1 MANTKANTNEI
12 QEGIILK
19 VKRELIEDA
28 KTKAGEDM
36 YSYVMREMFK
46 VNGQDRE
53 FRAEFTT
60 KGTDFGGYDML
71 DIIFMVSDEA
81 YLTVREEYMTNEKT
95 GEAVPYSV
103 YEIWNKDE
111 DGVIYAYKVKPS
123 RDSDKAKLNV
133 IIQKKQLA
141 LQNAKNKAAVATS
154 TEGGKQ

>member
-12 QEGIILK
+12 QEEIILK

-36 YSYVMREMFK
+36 YSYVMREIFK

-81 YLTVREEYMTNEKT
+81 FLTVREEYMTNEKT

-103 YEIWNKDE
+103 YEIWNEDD
-111 DGVIYAYKVKPS
+111 DGVNYAYKVKPS

-141 LQNAKNKAAVATS
+141 LQNAKNKASVTS